1 MSTPFVDRSDSS
13 HAQSAYNHMTQE
25 AAQLVIEILRL
36 IELNAESRSPVFQGI
51 LLDKEPQTSP
61 ISSIPIEGEI
71 MDATVIE
78 FLPLPPKYHLTPGEG
93 DDLMMSPSPSP
104 PPLIPGQMAE
114 QLIAGT
120 IDRLT
125 HQYGAEEG
133 YQTEIYRIEKE
144 ADRTRVLDPRQRE
157 ILSFEKIGIDD
168 YDILNNRMSSDQTT
182 EFLKVRMNLEDQG
195 LDKITTN
202 FKTQTESLGNL
213 APEGTESAFV
223 ADYLLQGHETDNA
236 QFHTY
241 QFNRDA
247 DGNITITRNGI
258 GRILNQSLSPDTP
271 ATHDLTQNPSGHI
284 VIRTSEGAIVEA
296 NLTAKDNHGFS
307 QVGRY
312 AKEHP
317 IGMERGEVRSTSL
330 DFSRM

>member
-13 HAQSAYNHMTQE
+13 HAQSSYNHMTQE

-36 IELNAESRSPVFQGI
+36 IELNAESRSPIFQGI
-51 LLDKEPQTSP
+51 LLDRDPPTSTN
-61 ISSIPIEGEI
+61 SSIPIDDEI
-71 MDATVIE
+71 IDATVIE
-78 FLPLPPKYHLTPGEG
+78 FLPPPPKYHLTPGEG
-93 DDLMMSPSPSP
+93 DDLMMSLSPDL
-104 PPLIPGQMAE
+104 PPLAPGQMAE

-120 IDRLT
+120 IDRLVQ
-125 HQYGAEEG
+125 QYGAEDG
-133 YQTEIYRIEKE
+133 YQTEIYKIEKE
-144 ADRTRVLDPRQRE
+144 ADRTRILDPRQRE

-168 YDILNNRMSSDQTT
+168 YDILNNRMSSDQTI
-182 EFLKVRMNLEDQG
+182 EFLKVRLNLEDQG
-195 LDKITTN
+195 IDTITTN
-202 FKTQTESLGNL
+202 FKTQMESLGNL

-223 ADYLLQGHETDNA
+223 ADHLLQGYETDNA
-236 QFHTY
+236 QFQTY

-258 GRILNQSLSPDTP
+258 EGILNQSLSPDTP

-296 NLTAKDNHGFS
+296 NLTAKDHHGFS

-317 IGMERGEVRSTSL
+317 ISLERGEVRSTSL
-330 DFSRM
+330 DFSRV

>member
-1 MSTPFVDRSDSS
+1 MLTPFVDRSDSS

-36 IELNAESRSPVFQGI
+36 IELNAESRSPIFQGI

-61 ISSIPIEGEI
+61 ISSTPIEGEI

-78 FLPLPPKYHLTPGEG
+78 FLPPPPKYHLTPGS
-93 DDLMMSPSPSP
+93 DDLIIAPSTNLP
-104 PPLIPGQMAE
+104 PPLAPGQMAE

-125 HQYGAEEG
+125 QQYGAEEG
-133 YQTEIYRIEKE
+133 YQTEMYRIERE

-168 YDILNNRMSSDQTT
+168 YDILNNRMSSDQTI
-182 EFLKVRMNLEDQG
+182 EFLQVRLNLEDQG
-195 LDKITTN
+195 IDKITTN

-223 ADYLLQGHETDNA
+223 ADYLLQGYETDNA

-241 QFNRDA
+241 RFNRDS
-247 DGNITITRNGI
+247 DGNITITRNG
-258 GRILNQSLSPDTP
+258 ILNQSLSPDTP

-296 NLTAKDNHGFS
+296 NLTAKDHHGFS

>member
-36 IELNAESRSPVFQGI
+36 IEMNAESRSPIFQGI
-51 LLDKEPQTSP
+51 LLDKDAPTLTT
-61 ISSIPIEGEI
+61 SSIPIEGDI
-71 MDATVIE
+71 IDATVIE
-78 FLPLPPKYHLTPGEG
+78 FLPPPPKYHLTSGEG
-93 DDLMMSPSPSP
+93 DDLMRSPSPDL
-104 PPLIPGQMAE
+104 PPLAPGQMAE

-125 HQYGAEEG
+125 QQYGVEEG
-133 YQTEIYRIEKE
+133 YQTEIYRIERE
-144 ADRTRVLDPRQRE
+144 ADRTRVLDSRQRE
-157 ILSFEKIGIDD
+157 ILSFEKIGVDD
-168 YDILNNRMSSDQTT
+168 YDISNNRMSSDQTT
-182 EFLKVRMNLEDQG
+182 EFLKVRLNLEEQG

-202 FKTQTESLGNL
+202 FRTQMESLGNL

-223 ADYLLQGHETDNA
+223 ADYLLHGYETDNA
-236 QFHTY
+236 QFKTY

-247 DGNITITRNGI
+247 EGNITITRNDIEG
-258 GRILNQSLSPDTP
+258 ILNQSLSPDTP
-271 ATHDLTQNPSGHI
+271 STDDLTQNPSGHI

-296 NLTAKDNHGFS
+296 NLTAKDHHGFS

-317 IGMERGEVRSTSL
+317 IGLERGEVRSTSL
-330 DFSRM
+330 DFSRV

>member
-1 MSTPFVDRSDSS
+1 
-13 HAQSAYNHMTQE
+13 
-25 AAQLVIEILRL
+25 
-36 IELNAESRSPVFQGI
+36 LNAESRSPIFQGI
-51 LLDKEPQTSP
+51 LLDKDAQTSTT
-61 ISSIPIEGEI
+61 SGIPIEGEI

-93 DDLMMSPSPSP
+93 DDLMMSPSPDL
-104 PPLIPGQMAE
+104 PPLAPGQMAE

-125 HQYGAEEG
+125 QQYGAEEG
-133 YQTEIYRIEKE
+133 YQTEMYRIERE

-182 EFLKVRMNLEDQG
+182 EFLKVRLNLEDQG
-195 LDKITTN
+195 LDKIIAN
-202 FKTQTESLGNL
+202 FTTQTESLGNL
-213 APEGTESAFV
+213 ASEGTESAFV
-223 ADYLLQGHETDNA
+223 ADYLLQGYETDNA
-236 QFHTY
+236 QFQTY

-247 DGNITITRNGI
+247 DGNITITRDGSG
-258 GRILNQSLSPDTP
+258 GRLNQSLFPDTP
-271 ATHDLTQNPSGHI
+271 ATDDLTQNSSGHI
-284 VIRTSEGAIVEA
+284 VIRTSEGTIVEA
-296 NLTAKDNHGFS
+296 NLTAKDHHGFS

-317 IGMERGEVRSTSL
+317 IGKERGAVRSTTM
-330 DFSRM
+330 DFSRV

>member
-1 MSTPFVDRSDSS
+1 MSIPFVDRSDGS
-13 HAQSAYNHMTQE
+13 HAQSSYNHMTQE

-36 IELNAESRSPVFQGI
+36 IELNSESRSPIFQGI
-51 LLDKEPQTSP
+51 LLDREPQTSTTSSLP
-61 ISSIPIEGEI
+61 IDDEI
-71 MDATVIE
+71 IDATVIE
-78 FLPLPPKYHLTPGEG
+78 FLPPPPKYHLTPGEG
-93 DDLMMSPSPSP
+93 DELMMSPSPDL
-104 PPLIPGQMAE
+104 PPLAPGQMAE

-125 HQYGAEEG
+125 QQYGAEEG
-133 YQTEIYRIEKE
+133 YQTEIYRIEKD
-144 ADRTRVLDPRQRE
+144 ADRTRVLDPRHRE

-168 YDILNNRMSSDQTT
+168 YDLLKNRMSSDQTI
-182 EFLKVRMNLEDQG
+182 EFLKVRLNLEDQG
-195 LDKITTN
+195 IDQITTN

-223 ADYLLQGHETDNA
+223 ADYLLQGYETDNA
-236 QFHTY
+236 QFKTY

-247 DGNITITRNGI
+247 DGNITITRDGS
-258 GRILNQSLSPDTP
+258 GGMLNQSLFPDTP
-271 ATHDLTQNPSGHI
+271 ATDDLTQNPSGHI

-296 NLTAKDNHGFS
+296 NLTAKDHHGFS

-317 IGMERGEVRSTSL
+317 IGLEKGEGRSTSL
-330 DFSRM
+330 DFSRV

>member
-1 MSTPFVDRSDSS
+1 MLTPFVDRSDSS
-13 HAQSAYNHMTQE
+13 HAQSSYNHMTQE
-25 AAQLVIEILRL
+25 AAHLVIEILRL
-36 IELNAESRSPVFQGI
+36 IELNAESRSPIFQGI

-61 ISSIPIEGEI
+61 ISSIAIEGEI

-78 FLPLPPKYHLTPGEG
+78 FLPPPPKYHLTPGS
-93 DDLMMSPSPSP
+93 D
-104 PPLIPGQMAE
+104 
-114 QLIAGT
+114 
-120 IDRLT
+120 
-125 HQYGAEEG
+125 
-133 YQTEIYRIEKE
+133 
-144 ADRTRVLDPRQRE
+144 

-182 EFLKVRMNLEDQG
+182 EFLKVRLNLEDQG

-223 ADYLLQGHETDNA
+223 ADYLLQGYETDNA
-236 QFHTY
+236 QFQTY

-258 GRILNQSLSPDTP
+258 EGILNQSLSPDTP

-296 NLTAKDNHGFS
+296 NLTAKDHHGFS

-330 DFSRM
+330 EFSRM

>member
-1 MSTPFVDRSDSS
+1 MLTPFVDRSDSS

-36 IELNAESRSPVFQGI
+36 IELNAESRSPIFQGI

-78 FLPLPPKYHLTPGEG
+78 FLPPPPKYHLTPGSH
-93 DDLMMSPSPSP
+93 DLIIAPSPDP
-104 PPLIPGQMAE
+104 PPLAPGQMAE

-120 IDRLT
+120 IDRLVQ
-125 HQYGAEEG
+125 QYGAEEG
-133 YQTEIYRIEKE
+133 YQTEIYGIERE

-182 EFLKVRMNLEDQG
+182 EFLKVRLNLEDQG
-195 LDKITTN
+195 LDKITAN

-223 ADYLLQGHETDNA
+223 ADYLLQGYETDNA
-236 QFHTY
+236 QFQIY

-247 DGNITITRNGI
+247 DGNITITRDGS
-258 GRILNQSLSPDTP
+258 GGTLNQSLFPDTP
-271 ATHDLTQNPSGHI
+271 ATDDLTQNLSGHI
-284 VIRTSEGAIVEA
+284 VIRTSEGTIVEA
-296 NLTAKDNHGFS
+296 NLTAKDHHGFS

-317 IGMERGEVRSTSL
+317 IGKERGEVRSTSL
-330 DFSRM
+330 DFSRV

>member
-13 HAQSAYNHMTQE
+13 QAQSSYNHMTQE

-51 LLDKEPQTSP
+51 LLDRDPTTSTT
-61 ISSIPIEGEI
+61 SSIAIEGEI
-71 MDATVIE
+71 IDATVIE
-78 FLPLPPKYHLTPGEG
+78 FLPPPPKYHLTPGEG
-93 DDLMMSPSPSP
+93 DELMMSASPDL
-104 PPLIPGQMAE
+104 PPLAPGQMAE

-125 HQYGAEEG
+125 QHYGAEDG
-133 YQTEIYRIEKE
+133 YQTEMYRIERE
-144 ADRTRVLDPRQRE
+144 ADRTRMLDSRQRE
-157 ILSFEKIGIDD
+157 ILSFEKVGIDD
-168 YDILNNRMSSDQTT
+168 YDISNNRMSSDQTT
-182 EFLKVRMNLEDQG
+182 EFLKVRLNLEDQG
-195 LDKITTN
+195 IDKITTN

-223 ADYLLQGHETDNA
+223 ADYLLQGYETDNA
-236 QFHTY
+236 QFQTY

-247 DGNITITRNGI
+247 EGNITITRNGI
-258 GRILNQSLSPDTP
+258 LNQSLSPDTS

-296 NLTAKDNHGFS
+296 NLTAKDYHGFS

-317 IGMERGEVRSTSL
+317 IGLERGEVRSTSL
-330 DFSRM
+330 DFSRV

>member
-1 MSTPFVDRSDSS
+1 MLTPFVDRSDSS

-36 IELNAESRSPVFQGI
+36 IELNAESRSPIFQGI

-93 DDLMMSPSPSP
+93 DDLMMSPSPDP

-120 IDRLT
+120 IDRLV

-168 YDILNNRMSSDQTT
+168 YDILNNRMSSDQTI
-182 EFLKVRMNLEDQG
+182 EFLQVRLNLEDQG
-195 LDKITTN
+195 IDKITTN

-223 ADYLLQGHETDNA
+223 ADYLLQGYETDNA
-236 QFHTY
+236 QFQTY
-241 QFNRDA
+241 QFNRDS
-247 DGNITITRNGI
+247 DGNITINRNG
-258 GRILNQSLSPDTP
+258 ILNQSLSPDTP

-296 NLTAKDNHGFS
+296 NLTAKDHHGFS

-317 IGMERGEVRSTSL
+317 IGLERGEARSASL
-330 DFSRM
+330 DFSRV

>member
-1 MSTPFVDRSDSS
+1 MSSPFVDRSDSS

-51 LLDKEPQTSP
+51 LLDKEPQTSTT
-61 ISSIPIEGEI
+61 SSIAIDDEI
-71 MDATVIE
+71 IDATVIE
-78 FLPLPPKYHLTPGEG
+78 FLPPPPKYHLTPGEG
-93 DDLMMSPSPSP
+93 DELMTSPSPDL
-104 PPLIPGQMAE
+104 PPLAPSQMAE

-120 IDRLT
+120 VDRLVQ
-125 HQYGAEEG
+125 QYGPKEG
-133 YQTEIYRIEKE
+133 YQTEMYRIEKE
-144 ADRTRVLDPRQRE
+144 ADRTRILDSRQRE

-168 YDILNNRMSSDQTT
+168 YDILKNRMSSDQTI
-182 EFLKVRMNLEDQG
+182 EFLKVRLNLEDQG
-195 LDKITTN
+195 LDRITTS

-213 APEGTESAFV
+213 ALEGTESAFV
-223 ADYLLQGHETDNA
+223 ADYLLQGYETDNA
-236 QFHTY
+236 QFQTY

-258 GRILNQSLSPDTP
+258 EGILNQSLFPDTP
-271 ATHDLTQNPSGHI
+271 ATDDLTQNPSGHI

-296 NLTAKDNHGFS
+296 NLTAKDHHGFS

-317 IGMERGEVRSTSL
+317 IGLERGEVRSTSL
-330 DFSRM
+330 DFSRV

>member
-1 MSTPFVDRSDSS
+1 MLTPFVDRSDSS

-36 IELNAESRSPVFQGI
+36 IELNAESRSPIFQGI

-71 MDATVIE
+71 LDATVIE
-78 FLPLPPKYHLTPGEG
+78 FLPPPPKYHLTPGS
-93 DDLMMSPSPSP
+93 DNLIIAPSPAP
-104 PPLIPGQMAE
+104 YPHIPGQMAE

-125 HQYGAEEG
+125 QQYGAEEG
-133 YQTEIYRIEKE
+133 YQTEMYRIERE

-168 YDILNNRMSSDQTT
+168 YDTLNNRMSSDQTT
-182 EFLKVRMNLEDQG
+182 EFLKVRLNLENQG
-195 LDKITTN
+195 LDKITAN
-202 FKTQTESLGNL
+202 FTTQTESLGNL

-223 ADYLLQGHETDNA
+223 ADYLLQGYETDNA

-247 DGNITITRNGI
+247 DGNITITRDGS
-258 GRILNQSLSPDTP
+258 GERLNQSFSSDTL
-271 ATHDLTQNPSGHI
+271 TTNDLTQNPSGHI

-296 NLTAKDNHGFS
+296 NLTAKDHHGFS

-317 IGMERGEVRSTSL
+317 IGIEKGEVRSTSL

>member
-1 MSTPFVDRSDSS
+1 MLTPFVDRSDSS

-36 IELNAESRSPVFQGI
+36 IELNAESRSPIFQGI
-51 LLDKEPQTSP
+51 LLDKDAQTSTT
-61 ISSIPIEGEI
+61 SGIPIEGEI

-93 DDLMMSPSPSP
+93 DDLMMSPSPDL
-104 PPLIPGQMAE
+104 PPLAPGQMAE

-120 IDRLT
+120 IDRLVY
-125 HQYGAEEG
+125 QYGAEEG

-144 ADRTRVLDPRQRE
+144 ADRTRVLDSRQRE

-182 EFLKVRMNLEDQG
+182 EFLKVRLNLEDQG
-195 LDKITTN
+195 LDKIIAN
-202 FKTQTESLGNL
+202 FTTQTESLGNL

-223 ADYLLQGHETDNA
+223 ADYLLQGYETDNA
-236 QFHTY
+236 QFQTY

-247 DGNITITRNGI
+247 DGNITITRDGSG
-258 GRILNQSLSPDTP
+258 GRLNQSFSSDTL
-271 ATHDLTQNPSGHI
+271 TTNDLTQNPSGHI
-284 VIRTSEGAIVEA
+284 VIRTSEGSIVEA
-296 NLTAKDNHGFS
+296 NLTAKDHHGFS

-317 IGMERGEVRSTSL
+317 IGIEREEVRSASL

>member
-1 MSTPFVDRSDSS
+1 
-13 HAQSAYNHMTQE
+13 MTQE

-36 IELNAESRSPVFQGI
+36 IELNAESRLPIFQGI

-78 FLPLPPKYHLTPGEG
+78 FLPPPPKYHLTPGS
-93 DDLMMSPSPSP
+93 DNLIIAPSPAPS
-104 PPLIPGQMAE
+104 PLISGQMAE

-120 IDRLT
+120 IDRLVQ
-125 HQYGAEEG
+125 QYGAEEG
-133 YQTEIYRIEKE
+133 YQTEIYGIERE

-182 EFLKVRMNLEDQG
+182 EFLKVRLNLEDQG
-195 LDKITTN
+195 LDKITAN

-223 ADYLLQGHETDNA
+223 ADYLLQGYETDNA
-236 QFHTY
+236 QFQIY

-247 DGNITITRNGI
+247 DGNITITRDGS
-258 GRILNQSLSPDTP
+258 GGTLNQSLFPDTP
-271 ATHDLTQNPSGHI
+271 ATDDLTQNPSGHI
-284 VIRTSEGAIVEA
+284 VIRTSEGTIVEA
-296 NLTAKDNHGFS
+296 NLTAKDHHGFS

-317 IGMERGEVRSTSL
+317 IGKERGEVRSTSL
-330 DFSRM
+330 DFSRV

>member
-1 MSTPFVDRSDSS
+1 MLTPFVDRSDSS
-13 HAQSAYNHMTQE
+13 HAQSSYNHMTQE

-36 IELNAESRSPVFQGI
+36 IELNAESRSPIFQGI
-51 LLDKEPQTSP
+51 LLDKDAQTSP

-93 DDLMMSPSPSP
+93 DDLMMSPSPDP

-120 IDRLT
+120 IDRLVQ
-125 HQYGAEEG
+125 QYGAEEG

-157 ILSFEKIGIDD
+157 ILSFEKISIDD

-182 EFLKVRMNLEDQG
+182 EFLKVRLNLEDQG

-202 FKTQTESLGNL
+202 FTTQTESLGNL

-223 ADYLLQGHETDNA
+223 ADYLLQGYETDNA
-236 QFHTY
+236 QFQTY

-247 DGNITITRNGI
+247 DGNITITRDGSG
-258 GRILNQSLSPDTP
+258 GRLNQSFSSDTL
-271 ATHDLTQNPSGHI
+271 TTNDLTQNPSGHI

-296 NLTAKDNHGFS
+296 NLTAKDHHGFS

>member
-25 AAQLVIEILRL
+25 ASQLVIEILRL
-36 IELNAESRSPVFQGI
+36 IELNAESRSPIFQGI

-78 FLPLPPKYHLTPGEG
+78 FLPPPPKYHLMPGV
-93 DDLMMSPSPSP
+93 DDFMMSPPP
-104 PPLIPGQMAE
+104 DPTPPLIPGQMAE

-120 IDRLT
+120 IDRLVQ
-125 HQYGAEEG
+125 QYGAEEG
-133 YQTEIYRIEKE
+133 YQTEMYRIERE
-144 ADRTRVLDPRQRE
+144 ADRTRILDPRQRE

-168 YDILNNRMSSDQTT
+168 YDILNNIMSSDQTT
-182 EFLKVRMNLEDQG
+182 EFLKVRLNLEDQG
-195 LDKITTN
+195 LDKITAN
-202 FKTQTESLGNL
+202 FTTQTESLGNL

-223 ADYLLQGHETDNA
+223 ADYLLQGYETDNA
-236 QFHTY
+236 QFQTY

-247 DGNITITRNGI
+247 DGNITITRDGS
-258 GRILNQSLSPDTP
+258 GGTLNQSLFPDTP
-271 ATHDLTQNPSGHI
+271 ATDDLTQNSLGHI
-284 VIRTSEGAIVEA
+284 VIRTSEGTIVEA
-296 NLTAKDNHGFS
+296 NLTAKDHHGFS

>member
-1 MSTPFVDRSDSS
+1 
-13 HAQSAYNHMTQE
+13 MTQE

-78 FLPLPPKYHLTPGEG
+78 FLPPPPKYHLTPGS
-93 DDLMMSPSPSP
+93 DDLIIAPSTNLP
-104 PPLIPGQMAE
+104 PPLAPGQMAE

-125 HQYGAEEG
+125 QQYGAEEG
-133 YQTEIYRIEKE
+133 YQTEMYRIERE

-157 ILSFEKIGIDD
+157 ILSFEKISIDD

-182 EFLKVRMNLEDQG
+182 EFLKVRLNLEDQG
-195 LDKITTN
+195 FDKITAN
-202 FKTQTESLGNL
+202 FTTQTESLGNL

-223 ADYLLQGHETDNA
+223 ADYLLQGYETDNA
-236 QFHTY
+236 QFQTY

-247 DGNITITRNGI
+247 DGNITITRDGSG
-258 GRILNQSLSPDTP
+258 GRLNQSFSSDTL
-271 ATHDLTQNPSGHI
+271 TTNDLTQNPSGHI

-296 NLTAKDNHGFS
+296 NLTAKDHHGFS

-317 IGMERGEVRSTSL
+317 IGKERGEVRSTSL
-330 DFSRM
+330 DFSRV